1 MSNVDAAAALD
12 KARKRH
18 TDGDD
23 VGALKM
29 AEKSQRI
36 CASDG
41 AQQLLDHIR
50 KFGDASEM
58 AATARRIIEAADLYA
73 VLQLAYDATPDDV
86 KKAYHRTSKIVH
98 PDKNKSRQSED
109 AFKRV
114 GEAFSTLSDPKR
126 KQVYDLGLKATC
138 NHCAGVTARG
148 AMDAHLRACPRRPT
162 TCAWAAAG
170 CVWSGVPAEQAA
182 HQAMCPIGFAVF
194 QFQQMAQQVAAQ
206 NYLLQAQ
213 FQAQF
218 QVAALQVGRELGR
231 VRELAPTDA
240 QAGGRRQRQCV
251 HGVALARTI
260 VHGVAIRV
268 QKVADS
274 TPPDTTQPDPTP
286 LDPEWLTE
294 MFNELDEG
302 NKVKEGGGRRL
313 AQEPPA
319 WAQGSFDVFV

>member
-1 MSNVDAAAALD
+1 MVQSSVNSMDTETMVE
-12 KARKRH
+12 
-18 TDGDD
+18 
-23 VGALKM
+23 ALKQM
-29 AEKSQRI
+29 DATTRRVM
-36 CASDG
+36 G
-41 AQQLLDHIR
+41 AV
-50 KFGDASEM
+50 
-58 AATARRIIEAADLYA
+58 DLYA
-73 VLQLAYDATPDDV
+73 VLQLGHDDVTPEAV
-86 KKAYHRTSKIVH
+86 KKAYHRTSKVVH
-98 PDKNKSRQSED
+98 PDKNKSRLSDD

-213 FQAQF
+213 HQAQHQAQF
-218 QVAALQVGRELGR
+218 QVATLQVGRELGR

-274 TPPDTTQPDPTP
+274 TPPDTTQPGPTP

>member
-1 MSNVDAAAALD
+1 MVQSSVNSMDTETMVE
-12 KARKRH
+12 
-18 TDGDD
+18 
-23 VGALKM
+23 ALKQM
-29 AEKSQRI
+29 DATTRRVM
-36 CASDG
+36 G
-41 AQQLLDHIR
+41 AV
-50 KFGDASEM
+50 
-58 AATARRIIEAADLYA
+58 DLYA
-73 VLQLAYDATPDDV
+73 VLQLGHDDVTPEAV
-86 KKAYHRTSKIVH
+86 KKAYHRTSKVVH
-98 PDKNKSRQSED
+98 PDKNKSRLSDD

-231 VRELAPTDA
+231 VRELAPNDA

-251 HGVALARTI
+251 HS
-260 VHGVAIRV
+260 VAIRV